1 VAELDGPLNAPAI
14 APLKNEFERP
24 RRRNMDLIA
33 DRGRRVSVDELNT
46 SQLLRHARKQAHQRN
61 LDDMVIV
68 DVDAHHYENENYGEF
83 LPYMESDVFRQLII
97 SSRSKNRASIMPTQ
111 VGYQDM
117 GGRVTRYPMRSTE
130 KTEGGGVLRDVQLGH
145 RWMDAMSVD
154 YSCLFPTGML
164 NIGLHPQKEMEFELC
179 WAYNRWLTEKVLP
192 ESQGRFYSM
201 LSLPFNDA
209 DGALRQVETFG
220 DRKHVGGFMVTTVR
234 SHMGVHDNAYM
245 KVYRAIEE
253 RGLVLSFHS
262 GPNWGE
268 PIFKSCNRFLSVHA
282 LGFTWYNVLHL
293 TNWVINGMGERFP
306 KLPII
311 WIESGLAWVPFLMQR
326 LDHEYMLRPSE
337 CPLLKKKP
345 SDYMRDMYYSSQ
357 PMEIQDMGALEC
369 TFRMINAE
377 TQLLYSSDYPHW
389 DFDLPSTIYDL
400 PFVSEKGKHNILGG
414 TASRLFKLPPRN
426 EKQKENLK
434 KFGNLSA
441 AA

>member
-1 VAELDGPLNAPAI
+1 
-14 APLKNEFERP
+14 
-24 RRRNMDLIA
+24 MDLIA

-46 SQLLRHARKQAHQRN
+46 TQLLRHARKQAVQRN
-61 LDDMVIV
+61 FDDVLIV
-68 DVDAHHYENENYGEF
+68 DVDAHHYENENYSEF
-83 LPYMESDVFRQLII
+83 LQYMENDVLKQLAL
-97 SSRSKNRASIMPTQ
+97 SGRMKNRQALVPGGI
-111 VGYQDM
+111 GYQDM
-117 GGRVTRYPMRSTE
+117 GGRVTRYPMRNSE
-130 KTEGGGVLRDVQLGH
+130 KVEAGSLRDIQLGH

-164 NIGLHPQKEMEFELC
+164 NIGLHPQKEMEHELC

-192 ESQGRFYSM
+192 ESGGRFYSM
-201 LSLPFNDA
+201 LCLPFSDPEQT
-209 DGALRQVETFG
+209 LRQIETFG

-234 SHMGVHDNAYM
+234 SNVAVNDNAYM

-262 GPNWGE
+262 GPSWGE

-306 KLPII
+306 KLPVI
-311 WIESGLAWVPFLMQR
+311 WIESGLAWIPFLMQR

-337 CPLLKKKP
+337 APVLKKKP

-357 PMEIQDMGALEC
+357 PMEIQDMGAMEC
-369 TFRMINAE
+369 TFRMMNAE

-389 DFDLPSTIYDL
+389 DFDLPSTIWDL
-400 PFVSEKGKHNILGG
+400 KFLSEKAKHNILGG
-414 TASRLFKLPPRN
+414 TAARLFKLPPRN

-434 KFGNLSA
+434 KYGNLTA